1 MKTRDVFPYDRFC
14 RNRSSNTPERS
25 TIDDRLEQ
33 HPTPYLSDA
42 ALAWALMACCGWVAG
57 MIVLGW
63 I

>member
-1 MKTRDVFPYDRFC
+1 MKTRDVFPYDRFY
-14 RNRSSNTPERS
+14 RNTLQNPPERP

-42 ALAWALMACCGWVAG
+42 ALALALMVCCGCVAG